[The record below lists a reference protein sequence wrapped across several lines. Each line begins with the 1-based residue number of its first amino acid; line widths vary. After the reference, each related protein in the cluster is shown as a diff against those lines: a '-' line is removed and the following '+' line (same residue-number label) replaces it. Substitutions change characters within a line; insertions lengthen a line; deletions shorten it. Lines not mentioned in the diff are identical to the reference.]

1 MIYVDGDDNK
11 FMVMVM
17 VMVVCILVFGG
28 DCDRSEEEAMDD
40 GAPGQPS
47 HK

>member
-11 FMVMVM
+11 FMVKV
-17 VMVVCILVFGG
+17 VVVCILVFGG

>member
-1 MIYVDGDDNK
+1 ML
-11 FMVMVM
+11 MVMM
-17 VMVVCILVFGG
+17 VKVVVVCFLVFGG